1 MLISNAY
8 AQAAGAA
15 QDPTGGLMG
24 LMPIILMFIVLWFL
38 MIRPQMKKAKEHQK
52 MVGELQKGDE
62 VVTQGGMA
70 GRIVK
75 VGENYV
81 TLELDVKVIGN
92 DRDGGLRLSRK
103 GFHNDEERRAVH
115 DYRREAASKGFGTFG
130 DLLRTTLQK

>member
-8 AQAAGAA
+8 AQAAAS

-24 LMPIILMFIVLWFL
+24 LAPIILMFIVLWFL

-81 TLELDVKVIGN
+81 TLEIATLKDTPVEVQIQKQAVGA
-92 DRDGGLRLSRK
+92 LLPK
-103 GFHNDEERRAVH
+103 G
-115 DYRREAASKGFGTFG
+115 
-130 DLLRTTLQK
+130 TLKNI